1 MNTRVIRSIILLVLI
16 AVIFMYLQKMEHC
29 ECVDKG
35 LVQRLKF
42 MEMGIGALIAF
53 NLAANLATDGKFTM
67 ISKDKMVRA
76 TIMTLVVSVFGY
88 FTYLV
93 YNYSVDARG
102 CECAEKKA
110 RYALYFQG
118 GYYALLLALL
128 FVLLTVL
135 SLIK

>member
-1 MNTRVIRSIILLVLI
+1 MNSRAIRSVILLILI

-29 ECVDKG
+29 ECVDNG

-42 MEMGIGALIAF
+42 MEMGIGALIAL

-67 ISKDKMVRA
+67 VSKNKMVMA

-118 GYYALLLALL
+118 GYYALLLVLLFALL
-128 FVLLTVL
+128 IVL
-135 SLIK
+135 SLTN

>member
-42 MEMGIGALIAF
+42 MEMGIGALIAL

-67 ISKDKMVRA
+67 VSKNKIA
-76 TIMTLVVSVFGY
+76 TTAIMTLIITVFGY
-88 FTYLV
+88 FAYLV

-118 GYYALLLALL
+118 GYYAFLLALMIAI
-128 FVLLTVL
+128 LLMR
-135 SLIK
+135 